1 MRDLARIG
9 QLLARQGQGLIS
21 RQAYARMMKPVW
33 QFDGRN
39 GLGEDGTASGFFCAY
54 GLAVHRLAGKQ
65 AGCRDDPFG
74 DGRVRYGHS
83 GDAYGLKSGLWFD
96 PRTGKGLAFFTS
108 AVPSDAPTGRSAFL
122 AVEESVVE
130 RAGF

>member
-1 MRDLARIG
+1 M
-9 QLLARQGQGLIS
+9 
-21 RQAYARMMKPVW
+21 
-33 QFDGRN
+33 
-39 GLGEDGTASGFFCAY
+39 
-54 GLAVHRLAGKQ
+54 HRLAGKQ

-74 DGRVRYGHS
+74 DGRVRFGHS

-108 AVPSDAPTGRSAFL
+108 AVPVDAPTGRSAFL